1 VHRDNLKVS
10 DSMNFRTDLIV
21 RVIIITVIFSIL
33 SYVVIHNNLLTP
45 DRLELAIPL
54 LFAVNGI
61 VILIS
66 LLYDIHRY
74 HVVSN

>member
-1 VHRDNLKVS
+1 
-10 DSMNFRTDLIV
+10 MNFRTDLIV

-66 LLYDIHRY
+66 VLYDIHRY